1 VKLVLLLAWRQI
13 AHRPG
18 ATLLSALGIAVGI
31 ATVTSVLVV
40 DHNTLLSQ
48 QTRRIPSDPESD
60 LLIQPLLGAPEAY
73 DTAAAE
79 LRAAP
84 FLRGVT
90 GFATGTWV
98 LDTPLKSRA
107 GVEVMAVEPGARDY
121 HGAYLVTEG
130 RDLDFGNGAPE
141 LLVSSGLAVQLGLQ
155 VDDIVSL
162 SRPPPRAAP
171 VERCVDG
178 QLVYVGTPRTPAA
191 RGAKVPFQVV
201 GILAPTQLGFHNHRI
216 LTTFDQGRQ
225 LFGRD
230 LNARFW
236 ADFDTAAMDFRGVEA
251 ALRDGFVVHAPKR
264 ALAGLAPQ
272 EAAFRSGVRLC
283 GFLALFLGLYIIF
296 NTMSMSLVERVRQ
309 IGLLRSLGMTRG
321 RLLGLF
327 LTEGAVLA
335 LLGAAG
341 AALLAERIVAAMERL
356 QITTLGFGKPI
367 EITEVPWVPVLAV
380 MGAGVLFALLGIAYP
395 FVRASRLS
403 VIDALRRGVIELS
416 RDPFTG
422 TRRTV
427 LVGMLA
433 LVPVAWLIGAPESGF
448 VPLPMYQAFLL
459 AIGIVG
465 GALALLLVFSNVLPG
480 LAGALLSL
488 LRGPAMV
495 LARSTV
501 SSARHRV
508 FATVTGL
515 MLVFAA
521 VFLVVS
527 VLESLKAETR
537 RFADAA
543 LRDRL
548 FVRTTPEGA
557 ERLDELR
564 AAAPELAGLAPVN
577 VEIHS
582 PFLVRALDARMLRHG
597 SLADTTA
604 ERRDFQW
611 KPTLILSTRCA
622 DDFGYA
628 VGDRVTLA
636 TAADGPVPFEVI
648 AVTDE
653 YGFAPDDRVF
663 AVVSH
668 EMMKRYWCLE
678 AEALGDLFVAWAP
691 GLDEGDARPLE
702 VALANVIGAD
712 NLISVRHGDAV
723 AREYVADL
731 DRNFAIFYAILVL
744 TVILAAVGVLNA
756 MVIAVLERRREIGL
770 LRAVGL
776 TGGQVA
782 RMLLVEAGAF
792 GVLGGLLGLVLGI
805 PLATVSAEAL
815 TALSHMDLAFELTPR
830 ALAAVMGGAVLVA
843 LAAVLYPALR
853 ANRMRLSSVMRYE

>member
-1 VKLVLLLAWRQI
+1 MLVWRHLAF
-13 AHRPG
+13 RPG

-31 ATVTSVLVV
+31 ATVTSVLIV

-60 LLIQPLLGAPEAY
+60 LLIQPLHTAPEAY
-73 DTAAAE
+73 DKASAD

-98 LDTPLKSRA
+98 MDTHLKSRA
-107 GVEVMAVEPGARDY
+107 GIEVMAVEPGALDY
-121 HGAYLVTEG
+121 HGAYMLTEG
-130 RDLDFGNGAPE
+130 RNLDYGSGAPE
-141 LLVSSGLAVQLGLQ
+141 LLISSGLSTQLGLA
-155 VDDIVSL
+155 VGDIVSL
-162 SRPPPRAAP
+162 SRPPRRVAP
-171 VERCVDG
+171 VEKCVDG
-178 QLVYVGTPRTPAA
+178 KLVVQKAARTPAA
-191 RGAKVPFQVV
+191 RGAKVPSQVV
-201 GILAPTQLGFHNHRI
+201 GILAPTQLGFHNHRV
-216 LTTFDQGRQ
+216 LTTFEQGRQ

-236 ADFDTAAMDFRGVEA
+236 ADFDTSAMEFQGVEA
-251 ALRDGFVVHAPKR
+251 ALREGFIVHAPKR

-272 EAAFRSGVRLC
+272 ESAFRSGVRLC

-309 IGLLRSLGMTRG
+309 IGLLRALGMTRG

-327 LTEGAVLA
+327 LTEGLVLA

-341 AALLAERIVAAMERL
+341 AAGLAERIVTAMERL

-367 EITEVPWVPVLAV
+367 EITEVPWGPVIAV
-380 MGAGVLFALLGIAYP
+380 MSAGVLFALLGVAYP

-422 TRRTV
+422 TRRAV
-427 LVGMLA
+427 LLGLLA
-433 LVPVAWLIGAPESGF
+433 LVPVAWLIGAPEGGF

-459 AIGIVG
+459 SFGIVG
-465 GALALLLVFSNVLPG
+465 GTLAVLLIFSNLLPR

-548 FVRTTPEGA
+548 YVRTTPEGA
-557 ERLDELR
+557 ERLAELR
-564 AAAPELAGLAPVN
+564 AAAPELAGLAPLN

-582 PFLVRALDARMLRHG
+582 PFLVRALDVRALSDG
-597 SLADTTA
+597 SLA
-604 ERRDFQW
+604 EQNPIRRDFVW
-611 KPTLILSTRCA
+611 KPTLILSTQCA
-622 DDFGYA
+622 DDFGYT

-636 TAADGPVPFEVI
+636 TASNGPVPFEVL
-648 AVTDE
+648 AVSDE

-663 AVVSH
+663 AVISH
-668 EMMKRYWCLE
+668 EMMKRYWCLD
-678 AEALGDLFVAWAP
+678 AEATGDLFVARAA
-691 GLDEGDARPLE
+691 GLDEDDAAPLE
-702 VALANVIGAD
+702 ALIAGVIGPD
-712 NLISVRHGDAV
+712 NVLSVRHGEAV

-744 TVILAAVGVLNA
+744 TVILGAVGVLNA
-756 MVIAVLERRREIGL
+756 MVISVLERRREIGL

-792 GVLGGLLGLVLGI
+792 GVLGGILGLAIGI
-805 PLATVSAEAL
+805 PLASISAEAL

-830 ALAAVMGGAVLVA
+830 ALGGVMGGAVLVA

-853 ANRMRLSSVMRYE
+853 ANRLRISSVMRYE

>member
-1 VKLVLLLAWRQI
+1 VKLTLLLVWR
-13 AHRPG
+13 HLVFRPG

-31 ATVTSVLVV
+31 ATVTSVLIV

-60 LLIQPLLGAPEAY
+60 LLIQPLLTAPDAY
-73 DTAAAE
+73 DVSVGE
-79 LRAAP
+79 LRKTP

-98 LDTPLKSRA
+98 LDSTSRSRA
-107 GVEVMAVEPGARDY
+107 GVEVMAVEPGALDY

-130 RDLDFGNGAPE
+130 RNLDFGSGAPE
-141 LLVSSGLAVQLGLQ
+141 MLISAGLAQQLGVQ
-155 VDDIVSL
+155 VGDIVSL
-162 SRPPPRAAP
+162 SRPPRRVAP
-171 VERCVDG
+171 VELCVDG
-178 QLVYVGTPRTPAA
+178 KLVLRPAPRSPAA
-191 RGAKVPFQVV
+191 QGAKVPSQVV
-201 GILAPTQLGFHNHRI
+201 GILAPTQLGFHDHRV
-216 LTTFDQGRQ
+216 LTTFEQGRA

-236 ADFDTAAMDFRGVEA
+236 ADFDTSAMVFQDVEA
-251 ALRDGFVVHAPKR
+251 ALREGFIVHAPKR
-264 ALAGLAPQ
+264 ALAGLEPQ

-309 IGLLRSLGMTRG
+309 IGLLRALGMTRG
-321 RLLGLF
+321 RLMGLF
-327 LTEGAVLA
+327 LTEGLVLA

-341 AALLAERIVAAMERL
+341 AAGLAERIVTAMERL

-367 EITEVPWVPVLAV
+367 EITEVPWTPVLLI
-380 MGAGVLFALLGIAYP
+380 MSAGVLFALLGVAYP
-395 FVRASRLS
+395 FLRASRLS

-422 TRRTV
+422 TRRAV
-427 LVGMLA
+427 LLGLLA

-465 GALALLLVFSNVLPG
+465 GTLAVLLMFSNLLPR
-480 LAGALLSL
+480 LAAALLSL

-537 RFADAA
+537 RFADSA
-543 LRDRL
+543 LSERL
-548 FVRTTPEGA
+548 YVRTTPEGA
-557 ERLDELR
+557 DRLAGMR
-564 AAAPELAGLAPVN
+564 AAAPALAGLAPLN

-582 PFLVRALDARMLRHG
+582 PFLVRAFDARLLRLG
-597 SLADTTA
+597 SLSGQPPL
-604 ERRDFQW
+604 RRDFTW
-611 KPTLILSTRCA
+611 KPTLILSTQCA

-636 TAADGPVPFEVI
+636 TASDGPVPFEVL

-678 AEALGDLFVAWAP
+678 AEAIGDLFVAWAP
-691 GLDEGDARPLE
+691 GLDEDDTAALE
-702 VALANVIGAD
+702 AAIVGVIGPD
-712 NLISVRHGDAV
+712 HLLSLRHGDAV
-723 AREYVADL
+723 EREYVADL

-792 GVLGGLLGLVLGI
+792 GVLGGVLGLAVGI
-805 PLATVSAEAL
+805 PLASVSAEAL

-830 ALAAVMGGAVLVA
+830 ALAGVLGGAVLVA
-843 LAAVLYPALR
+843 LLAVLYPALR
-853 ANRMRLSSVMRYE
+853 ANRLRLSSVMRYE

>member
-1 VKLVLLLAWRQI
+1 VDGKLV
-13 AHRPG
+13 
-18 ATLLSALGIAVGI
+18 
-31 ATVTSVLVV
+31 VL
-40 DHNTLLSQ
+40 
-48 QTRRIPSDPESD
+48 P
-60 LLIQPLLGAPEAY
+60 APR
-73 DTAAAE
+73 TAAA
-79 LRAAP
+79 
-84 FLRGVT
+84 
-90 GFATGTWV
+90 
-98 LDTPLKSRA
+98 S
-107 GVEVMAVEPGARDY
+107 
-121 HGAYLVTEG
+121 
-130 RDLDFGNGAPE
+130 
-141 LLVSSGLAVQLGLQ
+141 
-155 VDDIVSL
+155 
-162 SRPPPRAAP
+162 
-171 VERCVDG
+171 
-178 QLVYVGTPRTPAA
+178 
-191 RGAKVPFQVV
+191 GAKVPFQIV
-201 GILAPTQLGFHNHRI
+201 GVLAPTQLGFHDHRV
-216 LTTFDQGRQ
+216 LTTFEQGRA

-236 ADFDTAAMDFRGVEA
+236 ADFDTGAMDFQGVEA
-251 ALRDGFVVHAPKR
+251 ALRAGFIVHAPKR

-309 IGLLRSLGMTRG
+309 IGLLRALGMTRG

-327 LTEGAVLA
+327 LTEGLVLA
-335 LLGAAG
+335 LIGAAG
-341 AALLAERIVAAMERL
+341 AAVLAERIVAAMERM

-367 EITEVPWVPVLAV
+367 EITEVPWVPVIAI
-380 MGAGVLFALLGIAYP
+380 MGAGVLFALLGITYP
-395 FVRASRLS
+395 FVRASKLS

-427 LVGMLA
+427 LLGLLA
-433 LVPVAWLIGAPESGF
+433 LVPVAWMIGAPEGGF
-448 VPLPMYQAFLL
+448 VPLPMYRAFLL
-459 AIGIVG
+459 AFGIVG
-465 GALALLLVFSNVLPG
+465 GALALLLIFSNVLPR

-537 RFADAA
+537 QFAQAA
-543 LRDRL
+543 LTNRL
-548 FVRTTPEGA
+548 YVRTTPEGA
-557 ERLDELR
+557 DRLAELR
-564 AAAPELAGLAPVN
+564 AASPQLESLAPVN

-582 PFLVRALDARMLRHG
+582 PFLVRALDARMLRLG
-597 SLADTTA
+597 SLAKRTPQ
-604 ERRDFQW
+604 RRDFVW
-611 KPTLILSTRCA
+611 KPTLILSTQCA

-653 YGFAPDDRVF
+653 YGFAPDDRVYS
-663 AVVSH
+663 VVSN
-668 EMMKRYWCLE
+668 EIMKRYWCLE
-678 AEALGDLFVAWAP
+678 AEAIGDLFVAWAP
-691 GLDEGDARPLE
+691 GLDEADAGPLE
-702 VALANVIGAD
+702 AAIAGVIGPE
-712 NLISVRHGDAV
+712 NVLSVRHGEAV
-723 AREYVADL
+723 ARGYVADL

-756 MVIAVLERRREIGL
+756 MVISVLERRREIGL

-782 RMLLVEAGAF
+782 RMLLAEAGAF
-792 GVLGGLLGLVLGI
+792 GVLGGVLGLAIGI

-830 ALAAVMGGAVLVA
+830 ALAAVLGGAVLVA

-853 ANRMRLSSVMRYE
+853 ANRLRLSSVMRYE